1 MMHHPYVLEKLA
13 HERRDDLL
21 READVHRLVRQVQ
34 REHPVQ
40 ASLLKHVLGAL
51 DRLLNDPDR
60 REAEQGSFSPD
71 KAVYR

>member
-1 MMHHPYVLEKLA
+1 MMHHPYVLGKLA

-21 READVHRLVRQVQ
+21 READVHRLVRQVE
-34 REHPVQ
+34 RERTVQ
-40 ASLLKHVLGAL
+40 TSLLKRITGAL
-51 DRLLNDPDR
+51 ERLLNDPDR